1 MLDIRLVREE
11 PEKIRTALKNR
22 NATFEVLDELIK
34 KDLQW
39 RKHLQTVEDLRKGR
53 NIVSKEINELMK
65 AKKDAKAKM
74 KEAKEIPEKIK
85 EVEEKLRET
94 EKDRLLLELMIPNI
108 PQNSVPIGADES
120 QNKVIKTVG
129 TPKKFQ
135 FKPRDHHDIGEA
147 LGILDFERGAKLSGE
162 RFTVIKKEGA
172 ILSRA
177 LINFML
183 DLHQKKG
190 YVEISPPLLV
200 RPEILIGTGQL
211 PKFEEDLYKIER
223 DNLYA
228 IPTSEVVLTNLHA
241 DEFIEQKSLPFNYCA
256 YTPCFRREAGSH
268 GKDTRGI
275 IRQHQF
281 DKVELVKITDEISS
295 DAELIKMLKDA
306 EDVLVKLGL
315 PYRVNELCSGDMGF
329 SAAHTYDI
337 EVWLP
342 GQSKYREISSVS
354 NCEDFQARRAKIK
367 YRSKDNTFK
376 FCHTLNGS
384 GLAVGRTLV
393 AILENYQEADGSV
406 AIPEVLRPYMGGIKQ
421 IG

>member
-11 PEKIRTALKNR
+11 PEKIKAALKNR
-22 NATFEVLDELIK
+22 NSNSDVLDELIK

-39 RKHLQTVEDLRKGR
+39 RKMLQFVEELRGKR
-53 NIVSKEINELMK
+53 NLVSKEINELLK
-65 AKKDAKAKM
+65 AKKDAKEKM
-74 KEAKEIPEKIK
+74 REAKEIPQKIS
-85 EVEEKLRET
+85 ELEEQLREA
-94 EKDRLLLELMIPNI
+94 EKERLALELLIPNI
-108 PQNSVPIGADES
+108 PQNDVPIGKDES

-129 TPKKFQ
+129 APRKFT
-135 FKPRDHHDIGEA
+135 FKQRDHHEIGEA

-172 ILSRA
+172 ILERA

-183 DLHQKKG
+183 DLHRKKG

-200 RPEILIGTGQL
+200 RPEVLIGTGQL
-211 PKFEEDLYKIER
+211 PKFEEDLYKMER

-241 DEFIEQKSLPFNYCA
+241 DEFIEHKSLPFNYCA

-281 DKVELVKITDEISS
+281 DKVELVKITDEVSS
-295 DAELIKMLKDA
+295 NSEHLKMLKDA

-315 PYRVNELCSGDMGF
+315 PYRVNELCTGDMGF
-329 SAAHTYDI
+329 SAARTYDV

-342 GQSKYREISSVS
+342 GQSKFREISSVS
-354 NCEDFQARRAKIK
+354 NCLDFQSRRAKIK

-376 FCHTLNGS
+376 YCHTLNGS
-384 GLAVGRTLV
+384 GLAVGRTFV
-393 AILENYQEADGSV
+393 AILENFQEEDGSV
-406 AIPEVLRPYMGGIKQ
+406 KIPEALKPYMGGIRQ